1 MVLPLLA
8 KLQCSKTDWMILM
21 EVARA
26 LGKVPDKRSIRPLY
40 DLDNMTLK
48 KLKEAPSLGGLTV
61 RHFG

>member
-1 MVLPLLA
+1 
-8 KLQCSKTDWMILM
+8 M

-48 KLKEAPSLGGLTV
+48 KLKEAPILGGLTV